1 MATSLPSCLTTFV
14 TPSQSTALILYSEIT
29 LKVPLSVTMTI
40 SSATPPG
47 PRFTTEISFT
57 FEKAFIF

>member
-29 LKVPLSVTMTI
+29 LKGSFVRDNDHFVCHTTG
-40 SSATPPG
+40 ATFYNG
-47 PRFTTEISFT
+47 DIVYF
-57 FEKAFIF
+57 